1 LKGDIKMM
9 NEEIMVN
16 ELIEDTTKS
25 KGLKVAGIISLT
37 VLGGLAAYKYVI
49 KPVMTKIKIKKEQ
62 QMINAENDNFV
73 EIEE

>member
-1 LKGDIKMM
+1 MKGDIKMM

>member
-1 LKGDIKMM
+1 MM

-16 ELIEDTTKS
+16 ELIEGTEEIATAS